1 MRTCLAAL
9 MLILLSAV
17 PCCAEGDAGFWN
29 TMKPD
34 TRMYYIAGWTDGL
47 RNACGR
53 NREGLCRLLDQN
65 MDDVLH
71 MERIVTAIYKQPA
84 YKVLPVGLLISTAAF
99 YLEGVLDGKKA
110 AEYLN
115 RTVTDMAAGSGDGKD
130 GGEKKPKLLTPKS
143 WPASSRTRRDF
154 NLRASFQGRSHVRDP
169 WTFIS
174 CNRARSSPS
183 PEVRGAVSRNR
194 KGGRVAWP
202 AGFCP
207 ILAEQP

>member
-130 GGEKKPKLLTPKS
+130 GGEKKPKLLRLPEGILPGAENLTS
-143 WPASSRTRRDF
+143 EARTRRCRP
-154 NLRASFQGRSHVRDP
+154 LRRPCKGRR
-169 WTFIS
+169 
-174 CNRARSSPS
+174 C
-183 PEVRGAVSRNR
+183 
-194 KGGRVAWP
+194 GRP
-202 AGFCP
+202 FR
-207 ILAEQP
+207 

>member
-47 RNACGR
+47 RNTCGR

-130 GGEKKPKLLTPKS
+130 GGEKKPKLLTPKKL
-143 WPASSRTRRDF
+143 AGIFED
-154 NLRASFQGRSHVRDP
+154 A
-169 WTFIS
+169 
-174 CNRARSSPS
+174 
-183 PEVRGAVSRNR
+183 
-194 KGGRVAWP
+194 
-202 AGFCP
+202 AGF
-207 ILAEQP
+207 

>member
-1 MRTCLAAL
+1 MPGVFRQQKASSWSVNRAASPEYDVSETAVFTLEGRDRPLYNTENERSFSMRTCLAAL
-9 MLILLSAV
+9 MLFLLSAV

-130 GGEKKPKLLTPKS
+130 GGEKKPKLLTPKKL
-143 WPASSRTRRDF
+143 AGIFED
-154 NLRASFQGRSHVRDP
+154 A
-169 WTFIS
+169 
-174 CNRARSSPS
+174 
-183 PEVRGAVSRNR
+183 
-194 KGGRVAWP
+194 
-202 AGFCP
+202 AGF
-207 ILAEQP
+207 